1 MGQKQVKE
9 LSQQIPGR
17 LLTSCSGLSLNYHK
31 VLMLRESYR
40 SAWVSDWKASCPH
53 SLAIDSS
60 LTYIPN
66 NAGLFLPLTFKIE
79 KAPQK
84 FYLFARKRGA
94 PPKMDFESCPL
105 DLAVC
110 V

>member
-9 LSQQIPGR
+9 LSEQIPGR
-17 LLTSCSGLSLNYHK
+17 LLTSCSELSLNYHK
-31 VLMLRESYR
+31 VLVLREWYR
-40 SAWVSDWKASCPH
+40 SACVSDWKASCPH

-79 KAPQK
+79 KAPPKVSFILLRKEGTLQK
-84 FYLFARKRGA
+84 RTLNLV
-94 PPKMDFESCPL
+94 PL
-105 DLAVC
+105 T
-110 V
+110 